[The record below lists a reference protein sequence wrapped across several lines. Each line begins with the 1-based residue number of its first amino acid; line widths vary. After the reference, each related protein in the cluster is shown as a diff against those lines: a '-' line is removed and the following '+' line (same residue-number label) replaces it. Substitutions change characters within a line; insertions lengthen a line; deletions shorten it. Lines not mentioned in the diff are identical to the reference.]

1 MDTIFDDIIALGTKK
16 TWVRKELDRIFTA
29 FGKQLATRAMQA
41 EIKLDIDTVYELESF
56 SRDAH
61 WGCAKRIYNIRLYA
75 EPDLTELTLERIDID
90 EHGRVTRVD
99 LCVLDADTDFR
110 VVRLAAQS
118 LPNAL
123 HAFKTFI
130 AAELQELNDIKLDS
144 CG

>member
-41 EIKLDIDTVYELESF
+41 GIKLDIDTVYELESF
-56 SRDAH
+56 SRDAC
-61 WGCAKRIYNIRLYA
+61 WGSAKRIYNIRLYA
-75 EPDLTELTLERIDID
+75 GPDLAELTLERINMD

-99 LCVLDADTDFR
+99 LCVLDDNTDFWI
-110 VVRLAAQS
+110 VRLAAQS
-118 LPNAL
+118 LSNAL
-123 HAFKTFI
+123 YAFNSFI